1 MKDILNNKTVVYGIL
16 IFFLVELA
24 NIAGAFFDGNLLS
37 GNPTPV
43 LLLTYLAVSV
53 FEETVFRI
61 VPAGI
66 FGKRIS
72 SKKGEICLITATSLA
87 FGLFHLVN
95 LLSGASLSY
104 TVLQMIFAASIGSF
118 FCLLYLR
125 SGSAILIVVMHIA
138 HDVITG
144 FNTPELTGGVIYSLP
159 LTLCDIVIVLVQSA
173 VFLVFVL
180 ASQGVLDRQCLSA

>member
-1 MKDILNNKTVVYGIL
+1 M
-16 IFFLVELA
+16 
-24 NIAGAFFDGNLLS
+24 
-37 GNPTPV
+37 

-61 VPAGI
+61 VPARI
-66 FGKRIS
+66 FGKRIV
-72 SKKGEICLITATSLA
+72 SKRGEALLIIMTSLA

-104 TVLQMIFAASIGSF
+104 TILQMIFAASIGSF

-159 LTLCDIVIVLVQSA
+159 LTLRDIVIVLVQSA

-180 ASQGVLDRQCLSA
+180 ASQRVLDRQCLSA

>member
-1 MKDILNNKTVVYGIL
+1 MKLKKELLDNKTALYGIL
-16 IFFLVELA
+16 IFALVELL

-37 GNPTPV
+37 GDPAPV

-61 VPAGI
+61 VPVRI

-72 SKKGEICLITATSLA
+72 SKKGEVLLIILTSLA
-87 FGLFHLVN
+87 FGLFHLIN

-104 TVLQMIFAASIGSF
+104 TVLQIIFAASIGSF

-125 SGSAILIVVMHIA
+125 SGSALLIVVMHIA

-144 FNTPELTGGVIYSLP
+144 FNTPDLTGGVIYTLP
-159 LTLCDIVIVLVQSA
+159 LTLRDIAIVLVQSLI
-173 VFLVFVL
+173 FLGFVL
-180 ASQGVLDRQCLSA
+180 VSQ